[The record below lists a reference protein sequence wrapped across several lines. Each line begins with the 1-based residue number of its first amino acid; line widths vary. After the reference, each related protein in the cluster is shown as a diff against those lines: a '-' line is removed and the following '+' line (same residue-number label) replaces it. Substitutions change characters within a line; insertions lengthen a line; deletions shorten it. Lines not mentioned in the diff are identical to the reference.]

1 MRIAVLLHESDRGR
15 DLSRYH
21 VFQLA
26 LRWQR
31 DGHQVIPVFGTRHYV
46 PADVAI
52 LHIDLSQVPEPY
64 LAFAARYPLCMNR
77 NVRDIRKRSIS
88 QQAVH
93 PGDGWNGPVILKS
106 DLNAAGGPDRINAGR
121 WRRGLASVRKR
132 LLAVAGRKATT
143 SVADYRVFEHLDAV
157 PADLARHP
165 DAFIERFLPEREGD
179 LYLTRSMVFVGTAFT
194 CQLLRAPDPIVRISN
209 AISVEECT
217 PHPEMIRLSREMGYD
232 YGKFDY
238 VLHAGRPVLIDANKT
253 TGSADM
259 LKFPVIGQM
268 RDRRALGLY
277 GWLEQQRG
285 QAHAPG

>member
-1 MRIAVLLHESDRGR
+1 MRIAILLHESDRGR

-31 DGHQVIPVFGTRHYV
+31 DGHEVIPVFGTGRFV

-52 LHIDLSQVPEPY
+52 LHIDLSVVPEPY

-77 NVRDIRKRSIS
+77 SVRDIRKRHVSR
-88 QQAVH
+88 QAVR
-93 PGDGWNGPVILKS
+93 PGDGWDGPVILKS

-121 WRRGLASVRKR
+121 WHRTLASVRRR
-132 LLAVAGRKATT
+132 LLALAGRQATD
-143 SVADYRVFEHLDAV
+143 SVADYRVFDRIDQV
-157 PADLARHP
+157 PPRLARHP
-165 DAFIERFLPEREGD
+165 DAFIERFLPEREGA

-209 AISVEECT
+209 AISVEECQ
-217 PHPEMIRLSREMGYD
+217 PHPDMVRLSREMGYD

-238 VLHAGRPVLIDANKT
+238 VMHGGRPVLIDANKT

-259 LKFPVIGQM
+259 IRFPVIGAM
-268 RDRRALGLY
+268 RERRALGLY
-277 GWLEQQRG
+277 GWLAEQQRG
-285 QAHAPG
+285 AHASG